1 MNIAEYNGTS
11 LAYIGDAVMS
21 LYVRE
26 MLLEKGFQKPDVLQ
40 KKSVA
45 WVSANAQAYFLMTL
59 KDREFFTEEEWKIV
73 LRGRNTNISSKA
85 KNATVQTYRLSTGFE
100 ALFGYLYLSKQEE
113 RLQELWKAILE
124 IGEYQK

>member
-1 MNIAEYNGTS
+1 MKIAEYNGTS

-26 MLLEKGFQKPDVLQ
+26 MLLTKGYQKPDVLQ

-59 KDREFFTEEEWKIV
+59 KEQEFFTDEEWKIV

-100 ALFGYLYLSKQEE
+100 ALFGYLYLNKQED
-113 RLQELWKAILE
+113 RLKEIWQAVLK
-124 IGEYQK
+124 IGEYRK

>member
-1 MNIAEYNGTS
+1 MDVAKYNGTS

-26 MLLEKGFQKPDVLQ
+26 MLLTKGYQKPDVLQ

-59 KDREFFTEEEWKIV
+59 KEQEFFTEEEWKIV

-100 ALFGYLYLSKQEE
+100 ALFGYLYLNKQEN
-113 RLQELWKAILE
+113 RLKELWQAVLK
-124 IGEYQK
+124 IGEYRK